1 MNMNFKEKIQQQI
14 LTNRE
19 EQVLLM
25 LNNNMK
31 YYEVAHNLSI
41 SIETVRRHA
50 YNTYRKLAVK
60 NKTQALFQY
69 YTLTNT
75 TKI

>member
-1 MNMNFKEKIQQQI
+1 MKTKEKIDQKL

-25 LNNNMK
+25 LNNDMK
-31 YYEVAHNLSI
+31 YYEVARKLSI

-50 YNTYRKLAVK
+50 YNSYRKLAVN

-69 YTLTNT
+69 YTLTKT

>member
-1 MNMNFKEKIQQQI
+1 MSHKESINNKSISK
-14 LTNRE
+14 RE

-31 YYEVAHNLSI
+31 YYEVAWKLGI

-50 YNTYRKLAVK
+50 YNSYKKLDVK

-69 YTLTNT
+69 YTLTK
-75 TKI
+75 TKN